1 MFPPVG
7 GAGWK
12 LGSPLFR
19 IADVGGFAF
28 PDGVLGGEEVDAFGV
43 VDVAVFCD
51 VVGADGVVDVED
63 DGLPSKGLGSNFV
76 VPGMR
81 GVRTMGVSGSAP
93 VEVRPAL

>member
-1 MFPPVG
+1 LSERWGIRPE
-7 GAGWK
+7 AR
-12 LGSPLFR
+12 LSLFR
-19 IADVGGFAF
+19 VADVGGFAF
-28 PDGVLGGEEVDAFGV
+28 PDGVLRGEDIDAFIV
-43 VDVAVFCD
+43 NVAVLID

-93 VEVRPAL
+93 VEVRPAM